1 MAEINSDRPTYASD
15 FIKSDTDDAVFL
27 GNVLFDNLMTSMIA
41 LGSEVWANRRR
52 MKIIEVL
59 LEKKGSVTA
68 EMIEAYMPTEE
79 EEAAWQVERDQFIQ
93 ATFGA
98 LTRAGS
104 DLTLTSDWPEQS

>member
-1 MAEINSDRPTYASD
+1 M
-15 FIKSDTDDAVFL
+15 
-27 GNVLFDNLMTSMIA
+27 MTAMIA

-52 MKIIEVL
+52 MKIIEAL

-68 EMIEAYMPTEE
+68 EMIETYMPTEE
-79 EEAAWQVERDQFIQ
+79 EETAWQAERDQFIK

-104 DLTLTSDWPEQS
+104 NLTLTSDWQD